1 MFQNKR
7 VLLGVTGGV
16 AAYKAIEIASRLKK
30 MGAAVDVCLTEN
42 AINFVT
48 PLAFS
53 SITGRDVY
61 VDGFQMKD
69 GRIPHIYLGESDYI
83 IVAPAT
89 KNFIAKLRAGICDDL
104 LLNAI
109 SASNSNVYIAPA
121 MNTKM
126 YLNET
131 NLENIDYLK
140 SKGYRFIEPESGLLA
155 CNDVGIGKLPS
166 PESILNKIIEMNN
179 IDSKYL
185 SKKIIVTS
193 GSTVSEL
200 DPVRVFT
207 NKSSGKMGLAIAK
220 ELKNRGAKVVYIS
233 RFKPIDEFE
242 KYISIKTT
250 NDMLEAV
257 KNEMID
263 SYAIFMAA
271 APLDYE
277 FENYSQEKIKKS
289 DSLQL
294 TLKRTP
300 DILKTIAP
308 IKKDL
313 KVIGFA
319 AESENHLNYGKEK
332 LKAKDMDAIVI
343 NNIKGETSAFGS
355 DYNSGVVLLRDG
367 RDFEIKNTTKN
378 DFSNQLLN
386 IIEEILWLPKFW

>member
-42 AINFVT
+42 ALNFVT

-131 NLENIDYLK
+131 NLENIDYLR

-155 CNDVGIGKLPS
+155 CKDVGIGKLPS

-263 SYAIFMAA
+263 SDAIFMAA

-386 IIEEILWLPKFW
+386 IIEEIL

>member
-42 AINFVT
+42 ALNFVT

-131 NLENIDYLK
+131 NLENIDYLR

-155 CNDVGIGKLPS
+155 CKDVGIGKLPS

-263 SYAIFMAA
+263 SDAIFMAA

>member
-42 AINFVT
+42 ALNFVT

-131 NLENIDYLK
+131 NLENIDYLR

-263 SYAIFMAA
+263 SDAIFMAA

>member
-42 AINFVT
+42 ALNFVT

-83 IVAPAT
+83 IIAPAT

-131 NLENIDYLK
+131 NLENIDYLR

-263 SYAIFMAA
+263 SDAIFMAS

-386 IIEEILWLPKFW
+386 IIEEIL

>member
-42 AINFVT
+42 ALNFVT

-131 NLENIDYLK
+131 NLENIDYLR

-263 SYAIFMAA
+263 SDAIFMAA

-386 IIEEILWLPKFW
+386 IIEEIL

>member
-263 SYAIFMAA
+263 SDAIFMAA

-386 IIEEILWLPKFW
+386 IIEEIL

>member
-42 AINFVT
+42 ALNFVT

-83 IVAPAT
+83 IIAPAT
-89 KNFIAKLRAGICDDL
+89 KNFIAKLRAGICDNL

-250 NDMLEAV
+250 DDMLEAV

-263 SYAIFMAA
+263 SDAIFMAA

-386 IIEEILWLPKFW
+386 IIEEIL

>member
-42 AINFVT
+42 ALNFVT

-155 CNDVGIGKLPS
+155 CNDIGIGKLPS

-263 SYAIFMAA
+263 SDAIFMAA

-386 IIEEILWLPKFW
+386 IIEEIL

>member
-42 AINFVT
+42 ALNFVT

-83 IVAPAT
+83 IIAPAT

-131 NLENIDYLK
+131 NLENIDYLR

-263 SYAIFMAA
+263 SDAIFMAS

>member
-263 SYAIFMAA
+263 SDAIFMAA